1 MSGDV
6 LFVLL
11 GEEICMPRN
20 TVERGSAYLAALLEG
35 SPGDTEVRIVMPD
48 WVARRPLMIYLEY
61 LTSKSVPKVDLWT
74 AQKILWVADFLYDDV
89 LQKALLYDIIQPNI
103 TCEVVVAFLQDAH
116 TKLLKTPSNPHW
128 RSLLDFCVKFVASH
142 AETVFQNQQESLF
155 KFPSGLLEEVIEAS
169 LDQLNRHQD
178 SDYTY
183 VIATLKHLRGVEDTL
198 QLLALEEQMA
208 LAQPLSPEPVFSW
221 TLTDVSLDN
230 SLQETP
236 PFEIAGLSW
245 HMKAWS
251 FAHEA
256 RLAVAIVPGSNPLA
270 RIPKQSFVSLLTQI
284 RTGFSDQQPAS
295 LLTVVLGTKAQA
307 VLRHLDGL
315 GEAQLRRLTLQLCVR
330 VCPTHA
336 AVLTHITR
344 CPVELSGKYL
354 RSVPEKTLIS
364 ILTHKRLN
372 VSGEDE
378 VLEAIGRWVG
388 EVYGQEVGEDVELCK
403 VLEAVRWD
411 YVSLK
416 GIFHCIRNFA
426 GLRKSKCFREIM
438 QRVVEQRAS
447 QNRFSVYDLTGK
459 VHAAVEPRRA
469 YRQTASKETFQSQ
482 KDFMEY
488 VTSLVLEMEY
498 SPKAAAVGS
507 S

>member
-11 GEEICMPRN
+11 GEEICMPRA
-20 TVERGSAYLAALLEG
+20 TVEHGSAYLSSLLQG

-61 LTSKSVPKVDLWT
+61 LTSKTVPKVDLWT

-128 RSLLDFCVKFVASH
+128 RSLLDFCVKFVAMH
-142 AETVFQNQQESLF
+142 AETVFEKEQEALL
-155 KFPSGLLEEVIEAS
+155 KFPPGLLEEVIDIS

-183 VIATLKHLRGVEDTL
+183 VLSALQHLRSAESTL
-198 QLLALEEQMA
+198 QLLVLEEQRA
-208 LAQPLSPEPVFSW
+208 LAQPLSSDPVVSW

-230 SLQETP
+230 SLQVSP
-236 PFEIAGLSW
+236 AFELGGLMW
-245 HMKAWS
+245 HMKVWS

-256 RLAVAIVPGSNPLA
+256 RLAVAITPGSNPLA
-270 RIPKQSFVSLLTQI
+270 RIPKQSFVSLLCQV
-284 RTGFSDQQPAS
+284 RTGFHDQQPAS
-295 LLTVVLGTKAQA
+295 LLTVVLGTKTQP

-315 GEAQLRRLTLQLCVR
+315 SEPQLRRLTLQLCVKT
-330 VCPTHA
+330 CPTHA
-336 AVLTHITR
+336 AVLTHITH
-344 CPVELSGKYL
+344 CPTQLSGKYL
-354 RSVPEKTLIS
+354 RSIPEKTLIS
-364 ILTHKRLN
+364 ILTHKRLT
-372 VSGEDE
+372 VRSEDE
-378 VLEAIGRWVG
+378 VLEAIGRWVA
-388 EVYGQEVGEDVELCK
+388 EVHGQEVGEGVELCK

-411 YVSLK
+411 YVSLR

-459 VHAAVEPRRA
+459 VISSCGAAQGVSTDCLQGNLPVSERLHGVC
-469 YRQTASKETFQSQ
+469 
-482 KDFMEY
+482 D
-488 VTSLVLEMEY
+488 
-498 SPKAAAVGS
+498 
-507 S
+507 